1 MRQFMKLYYLK
12 RNHFFLL
19 TILMTLCSIS
29 LMNGQNTIAGTVT
42 DEIGP
47 LPGVSILIKGTTK
60 GTVTDFDGR
69 FEINV
74 SVNQT
79 LVFSYI
85 GMETQE
91 IKITD
96 YNDLNVTMIGSATVL
111 EDVVVVGY
119 GVQKKE
125 SVVGAIAQAKGEILM
140 QSGGVTDVTQAL
152 QGRLPG
158 VTTISGAG
166 RPGSEET
173 QIFIRGSSS
182 WNGNGQPLILV
193 DGVERP
199 MSDVDMNEIENISV
213 LKDASATAVF
223 GVQGG
228 NGVILVTTKRGK
240 KGKAQL
246 SVTANSTLKVPSRLP
261 RQLNSYDSFMS
272 LNDAVIQELMYD
284 EGAWAYYTPL
294 QRAELYRNQPS
305 QDALERY
312 PNVDWEDFLLKDF
325 AFDHRVSVSARG
337 GSAFAK
343 YFGSISIQNVG
354 DIFKTGSEIDNG
366 RGYGSSF
373 DYNRLNYRSNLDFN
387 ITNTTKASINL
398 AGSFATQNQPNGE
411 SRRIYQGLYRVM
423 PYLYYPRYSDGAY
436 GYPFPDDPN
445 LQNPF
450 FNLTAVGF
458 NKTNRLKLN
467 TDISLE
473 QKLDFVTKG
482 LVAKGLF
489 SYDSYMTSSQNINDG
504 DLNGVFKFFD
514 ANGEEQIV
522 YTIDPVNDFQQ
533 EIRPW
538 ELGNIN
544 LSNGSRTR
552 NLNYQA
558 SLNYNNK
565 FSEKHNVSGL
575 FLFRR
580 QERVRGN
587 NNPRFRE
594 DWVGR
599 VTYNYDNTYFLEVNG
614 AYNGSEQFARGYRF
628 DLFPSVALGWNVS
641 NNAFLEN
648 QDWLNKLKIR
658 GSYGIVGDDNYGGQP
673 YGYLTQWDDR
683 GTGVTIGSALNYRDR
698 SDYLVYYESLIGNPN
713 LRWEVVTKANIGAEV
728 SVLNG
733 AISTEF
739 DFFMENRDDIFISA
753 GDRAVPNFVGIA
765 PPSGNLGKAEVKG
778 FEITLKLNHTF
789 SNGMRAWL
797 DANYN
802 RAVDKVIFRD
812 EPVLAPDYTKSEGF
826 QIGQI
831 RSAIPTNIMQN
842 WDDIYTS
849 TPLEDL
855 DNLKRIGS
863 YDIVD
868 YNGDGVYKT
877 IDDIVAYGYPNRP
890 QNNWSTTF
898 GWEWKNFSLMAQFYG
913 MYNVSRPFSAGTA
926 GQGAPAIFDYESNY
940 WTKDNPDAV
949 FTHKSLLVNGRQDPF
964 RNLWDASMVRLKTCE
979 VAYKIP
985 KKACASLGVESL
997 RLFVNGNNLLFWSD
1011 VPDDRVF
1018 DGDGEKGAT
1027 DYPSFRRINFG
1038 FNLNF

>member
-1 MRQFMKLYYLK
+1 MKLYYLK
-12 RNHFFLL
+12 RSYFFLL
-19 TILMTLCSIS
+19 FILITLGSIS
-29 LMNGQNTIAGTVT
+29 FTSGQNEIQGTVA
-42 DEIGP
+42 DEMGP
-47 LPGVSILIKGTTK
+47 IPGVSVLVKGTTR
-60 GTVTDFDGR
+60 GVVSDFDGR
-69 FEINV
+69 FSIKVSMNEI
-74 SVNQT
+74 
-79 LVFSYI
+79 LVFSYL
-85 GMETQE
+85 GMESQE
-91 IKITD
+91 VKVTNFNNLKITLKAASTALD
-96 YNDLNVTMIGSATVL
+96 EIVI
-111 EDVVVVGY
+111 VGY
-119 GVQKKE
+119 GAQKKE
-125 SVVGAIAQAKGEILM
+125 SVVGAIAQTKGETLM
-140 QSGGVTDVTQAL
+140 QSGGVADVTQAL

-199 MSDVDMNEIENISV
+199 MSDVDANEIENISV

-240 KGKAQL
+240 KGRTQL
-246 SVTANSTLKVPSRLP
+246 SVSANTTIKVPSRVP
-261 RQLNSYDSFMS
+261 RQLNSYDSFMG
-272 LNDAVIQELMYD
+272 LNDAVMQELMYD

-294 QRAELYRNQPS
+294 AIAERYRNQAT
-305 QDALERY
+305 QDDLERY

-325 AFDHRVSVSARG
+325 AVDNRVNLTARG

-343 YFGSISIQNVG
+343 YFGSLSFQNVG
-354 DIFKTGSEIDNG
+354 DIFKTGSTVDNG

-373 DYNRLNYRSNLDFN
+373 EYNRFNYRSNLDFN
-387 ITNTTKASINL
+387 ITKTTKASINL
-398 AGSFATQNQPNGE
+398 SGSFATQNQPNGE

-445 LQNPF
+445 LQNPY
-450 FNLTAVGF
+450 FNLTAAGYT
-458 NKTNRLKLN
+458 KSNRLKLN

-473 QKLDFVTKG
+473 QKLDFIAKG
-482 LVAKGLF
+482 LVFKGLY
-489 SYDSYMTSSQNINDG
+489 SYDSYMTSTQNINDG
-504 DLNGVFKFFD
+504 DLNGVFKFYD
-514 ANGEEQIV
+514 QNGEEQIV

-533 EIRPW
+533 EIQPW

-558 SLNYNNK
+558 SLNYNNT
-565 FSEKHNVSGL
+565 FADDHNVSGL

-580 QERVRGN
+580 QERTRGS

-599 VTYNYDNTYFLEVNG
+599 VTYNYKNTYFIEVNG
-614 AYNGSEQFARGYRF
+614 AYNGSEQFAKGYRF
-628 DLFPSVALGWNVS
+628 DLFPSLALGWTLS
-641 NNAFLEN
+641 NNDFL
-648 QDWLNKLKIR
+648 QDTEWLNKLKIR
-658 GSYGIVGDDNYGGQP
+658 GSYGVVGDDNYGGQP
-673 YGYLTQWDDR
+673 YGYLTQWADR

-698 SDYLVYYESLIGNPN
+698 SDYLVYYESLLGNPN

-728 SVLNG
+728 SLLNG
-733 AISTEF
+733 AISSEF
-739 DFFMENRDDIFISA
+739 DFFLEKRDDIFISA
-753 GDRAVPNFVGIA
+753 DDRAVPNFVGIA
-765 PPSGNLGKAEVKG
+765 PPSGNLGQAEVKG
-778 FEITLKLNHTF
+778 FEVTLKLNHTLN
-789 SNGMRAWL
+789 NGMKVWL

-802 RAVDKVIFRD
+802 RAVDKVISRD
-812 EPVLAPDYTKSEGF
+812 EPLLAPSYTKDQGF
-826 QIGQI
+826 QIGQT
-831 RSAIPTNIMQN
+831 RRAIPTNIMQS

-855 DNLKRIGS
+855 DDLKRIGG

-868 YNGDGVYKT
+868 FNGDGLYKS
-877 IDDIVAYGYPNRP
+877 IDDIVPYGYPNRP
-890 QNNWSTTF
+890 QNNWSATF
-898 GWEWKNFSLMAQFYG
+898 GWEWKNFSVMAQFYG
-913 MYNVSRPFSAGTA
+913 MNNVSRSFATGTA
-926 GQGAPAIFDYESNY
+926 GQGAPAIFDFESNY
-940 WTKDNPDAV
+940 WTKDNPNAA
-949 FTHKSLLVNGRQDPF
+949 FTHKSILVNGRQDPF

-979 VAYKIP
+979 IAYKIP
-985 KKACASLGVESL
+985 KKTVAKLGAQTMRV
-997 RLFVNGNNLLFWSD
+997 FVNGNNLFLWSD

-1018 DGDGEKGAT
+1018 DGVSEKGGT
-1027 DYPSFRRINFG
+1027 DYPAFRRINFG